1 MIISKEIF
9 DDLNNCVYLDS
20 AATSFVSPEVLNAML
35 PYFNYKA
42 FSGNPSSKHDLGL
55 MAKNAIDESREIIA
69 SSINAQPSEIYFT
82 SGGSEANNW
91 VIKGL
96 KNRFKVRPA
105 HIISS
110 SFEHHS
116 ITESL
121 KYRCNESE
129 DIEYTLVQPD
139 KDGVISVE
147 SVADMFKLNTVLVSI
162 MHVNNEIG
170 TIQPIKDIA
179 EHCLDNGIIFHTDAV
194 QSFGQLPID
203 VQQQHIALMSMA
215 AHKIHGP
222 KGVGA
227 LYISNDV
234 KGRILSF
241 IHGGHQERGY
251 RTSTENVPGIIGFG
265 KAVELAVKDMENN
278 RLHEIA
284 LRNHLLDRVMKIPD
298 IHLNGNKKYMD
309 PRHVNLRVD
318 GVRAEELIELLNSV
332 HVFVSSGSACNS
344 ESKEPSQVLKAIGLT
359 DDEANS
365 SIRVSIGGQNT
376 MDEINIF
383 VDYLNE
389 FVKVLRE
396 KK

>member
-110 SFEHHS
+110 SIEHHS

-121 KYRCNESE
+121 KYRWNESE

-234 KGRILSF
+234 K
-241 IHGGHQERGY
+241 
-251 RTSTENVPGIIGFG
+251 
-265 KAVELAVKDMENN
+265 
-278 RLHEIA
+278 EIA
-284 LRNHLLDRVMKIPD
+284 LRNHLLDRVMKIPG
-298 IHLNGNKKYMD
+298 IHLNGNKEYMD